1 MYILGNLIL
10 VWGKFFGV
18 LVLFLFWINLIRWM
32 NLNYKMKVMDIKVY
46 DIELLDIY
54 ICILEMWKFIWY
66 SEGKYFNNVLGIIF
80 WFNL

>member
-1 MYILGNLIL
+1 MFILGNLIL

-54 ICILEMWKFIWY
+54 I
-66 SEGKYFNNVLGIIF
+66 GNVEIYLI
-80 WFNL
+80 

>member
-1 MYILGNLIL
+1 MFILGNLIL
-10 VWGKFFGV
+10 VWGKIFGV

-54 ICILEMWKFIWY
+54 VYI
-66 SEGKYFNNVLGIIF
+66 GNVEIYLI
-80 WFNL
+80 